1 VAGQKPKRPQKG
13 WIYFINPYRVS
24 LTCHFRHVHIYELNE
39 PGEVECKTCQEK
51 INSSRVI
58 RGEHPHIIWT
68 SDEFQDQSGY
78 KATFSVIPLTSEK
91 THTSLHTGLP
101 TTLPINPTQKNGL
114 DKKSYALVHQLFAV
128 DANCFKDKVGNWL
141 ERKGQLER
149 ADKDAIDERL
159 KFHLGL
165 IDNPSDDWFIKNA
178 NIETLKKVFYS
189 LPNKELKSQ
198 AIEELI
204 NDLES

>member
-1 VAGQKPKRPQKG
+1 VAEQKPQRPKQG

-24 LTCHFRHVHIYELNE
+24 LRCHSGHVHIYELNE
-39 PGEVECKTCQEK
+39 PGEVECKTCQDT
-51 INSSRVI
+51 INSSRVF
-58 RGEHPHIIWT
+58 RGEHFHIIWT
-68 SDEFQDQSGY
+68 SDEFQDKSRY
-78 KATFSVIPLTSEK
+78 KATFSAIPLTSQETYK
-91 THTSLHTGLP
+91 GLP
-101 TTLPINPTQKNGL
+101 TTWPINPTQKNGL
-114 DKKSYALVHQLFAV
+114 YETSYALVHQLFTV
-128 DANCFKDKVGNWL
+128 EANCFKDSAGNWL

-165 IDNPSDDWFIKNA
+165 IDNPSDEWFIKNA
-178 NIETLKKVFYS
+178 NIEILKKVFDF

>member
-1 VAGQKPKRPQKG
+1 MAGQKPQKPRQG
-13 WIYFINPYRVS
+13 WIYFINPYKVS
-24 LTCHFRHVHIYELNE
+24 LSCHSDHVHIYELNE
-39 PGEVECKTCQEK
+39 PGEVECKTCK
-51 INSSRVI
+51 DTINSSRVF
-58 RGEHPHIIWT
+58 RGTHPHIIWT
-68 SDEFQDQSGY
+68 SDEFQDQSARI
-78 KATFSVIPLTSEK
+78 ATFSAIPLTSQ
-91 THTSLHTGLP
+91 TTYTGLP
-101 TTLPINPTQKNGL
+101 TTWPINPTQKNGL

-128 DANCFKDKVGNWL
+128 EANCFKDKAGNWL
-141 ERKGQLER
+141 ERTGQLEK